1 MTFPQA
7 IPTMM
12 TNQMTITTNEG
23 TERIKTQMTNI
34 ISGKDISTSIR
45 EEIKTEIS
53 NMQVRPGLAVI
64 LVGNDP
70 ASAVYVRNKN
80 KACEEV
86 GIYSEMYTLPEE
98 TTREELLGLVEQL
111 NHSSE
116 NSWHSCSASAPKT
129 S

>member
-1 MTFPQA
+1 
-7 IPTMM
+7 
-12 TNQMTITTNEG
+12 
-23 TERIKTQMTNI
+23 MTNI

-111 NHSSE
+111 NHS
-116 NSWHSCSASAPKT
+116 PKIHGILVQLPLPKHLDAEEVIMAINPEKDVDAFHPVM
-129 S
+129 